1 MKQINILSQNLQFF
15 YRLDI
20 LKRKKKRKEKK
31 PLKKL
36 RIKSINKSFPIV
48 LVNFIHKSVFVPCT
62 LVTIR
67 INPYVTL

>member
-1 MKQINILSQNLQFF
+1 MKQINILSQNHQFF

-20 LKRKKKRKEKK
+20 LKKKKKRKEKK

-36 RIKSINKSFPIV
+36 RIKSTFPIV

>member
-15 YRLDI
+15 YRLD
-20 LKRKKKRKEKK
+20 KRKKKRKEKK

-36 RIKSINKSFPIV
+36 RIKSIFPIV

>member
-36 RIKSINKSFPIV
+36 RIKSIFPIV